1 MSEQKNKFGGVIDL
15 TTTAI
20 AKGARGAVKEFEPEL
35 LVLMQSLTAT
45 IAIGV
50 SYFTVNRDD
59 YAATDAGET
68 AWKNE
73 RQRVGA
79 VLRSHASEAGVGKIS
94 INWHPGDG
102 TTSGNYPQV
111 SLKNT

>member
-1 MSEQKNKFGGVIDL
+1 MTDKQNKFGGVIDL

-35 LVLMQSLTAT
+35 LDLMRSLTAT

-50 SYFTVNRDD
+50 GFFTVVRDE
-59 YAATDAGET
+59 YPANDAGET
-68 AWKNE
+68 AFKNE

-79 VLRSHASEAGVGKIS
+79 VLRSHAQEAGVGKIS
-94 INWHPGDG
+94 INWHPE
-102 TTSGNYPQV
+102 GNYPQV
-111 SLKNT
+111 SLKTA

>member
-15 TTTAI
+15 STTPI

-35 LVLMQSLTAT
+35 LGLMTSLAEKTAL
-45 IAIGV
+45 GL

-59 YAATDAGET
+59 YAANDAGET
-68 AWKNE
+68 SFKNE

-79 VLRSHASEAGVGKIS
+79 VLRSHAAEANVGKIS
-94 INWHPGDG
+94 INWHPE
-102 TTSGNYPQV
+102 GNYPQV
-111 SLKNT
+111 SLKTA